1 MDLNTFIP
9 YKTVME
15 CRFTPE
21 QRDDELN
28 AMVTT
33 SNLQILRLKI
43 GTVVMCANIDLDQQI
58 CNGSQGIVTG
68 FSEDA
73 GNSCRSSSSTT
84 GFLKDRQAESP
95 EQRLPVLRGLAD
107 PAYRVALPYTNVSD
121 DGHSGD

>member
-1 MDLNTFIP
+1 
-9 YKTVME
+9 V
-15 CRFTPE
+15 R
-21 QRDDELN
+21 
-28 AMVTT
+28 
-33 SNLQILRLKI
+33 
-43 GTVVMCANIDLDQQI
+43 GNIDLDQQI

-107 PAYRVALPYTNVSD
+107 PLSTRGLSPYTNVRGD

>member
-1 MDLNTFIP
+1 
-9 YKTVME
+9 ME
-15 CRFTPE
+15 CKISRE

-33 SNLQILRLKI
+33 SNFSQILRLKI
-43 GTVVMCANIDLDQQI
+43 GTVVMCVNIDLDQQI

-84 GFLKDRQAESP
+84 GFLKIVRRKVQNSDYPCFVVSQIPLIHAWLS
-95 EQRLPVLRGLAD
+95 
-107 PAYRVALPYTNVSD
+107 PYTNV
-121 DGHSGD
+121 GAMGGD

>member
-1 MDLNTFIP
+1 
-9 YKTVME
+9 ME

-33 SNLQILRLKI
+33 SNFSQILRLKI
-43 GTVVMCANIDLDQQI
+43 GTVVCVANIDLDQQI

-68 FSEDA
+68 FSED
-73 GNSCRSSSSTT
+73 GELVPIVQFYN
-84 GFLKDRQAESP
+84 GVLKNRQAESP
-95 EQRLPVLRGLAD
+95 EQRLPCFVVSQIPLIHAWLSIHKCRG
-107 PAYRVALPYTNVSD
+107 D